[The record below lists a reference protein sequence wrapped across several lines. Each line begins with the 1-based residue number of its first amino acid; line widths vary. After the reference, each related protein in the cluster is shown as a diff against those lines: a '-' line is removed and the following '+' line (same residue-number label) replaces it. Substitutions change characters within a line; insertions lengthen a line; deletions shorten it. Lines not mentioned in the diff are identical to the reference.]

1 MEVGNETYVCNKNC
15 TNQKRS
21 RKPEKRRSSQP
32 VESEKKRSKSRYS
45 RNKKKIRKNLFFR
58 MLEITQREIIVSF
71 LGLFLAQVTFVS
83 VFFSIIT
90 ISIRVLHKTGVTM

>member
-45 RNKKKIRKNLFFR
+45 RNKKNTKKFVFR

>member
-1 MEVGNETYVCNKNC
+1 
-15 TNQKRS
+15 
-21 RKPEKRRSSQP
+21 
-32 VESEKKRSKSRYS
+32 
-45 RNKKKIRKNLFFR
+45 